1 MSDFL
6 VIPPKARQWLAQL
19 GIVSPEQLRQLGAP
33 AVFQALHRRHFPV
46 NRRLLWGLLAIER
59 GCHWSELSDEEKQY
73 SWQEVQQGFPPLMP
87 DELPVAEQAMELA
100 LAQARQAQAVGE
112 VPVGAVVMQGETL
125 IAVGHNLPRQQHD
138 PTAHAEIVALR
149 RAAEKL
155 ANYRLQDCTLYVT
168 LEPCVMCA
176 GAILHARLQRVVF
189 GAYDERAGAAGSVC
203 NVFAMPVLN
212 HQTAVSG
219 GILATPCRELLQQ
232 FFAQRRS

>member
-59 GCHWSELSDEEKQY
+59 GCHWSELSDEEKRH
-73 SWQEVQQGFPPLMP
+73 SWQAVQHGFPPLMP

-203 NVFAMPVLN
+203 DVFAMSALN

-219 GILATPCRELLQQ
+219 GILATPCRELLQK

>member
-59 GCHWSELSDEEKQY
+59 GCHWSDLTDEEKQY

-219 GILATPCRELLQQ
+219 GILAIPCRELLQQ

>member
-59 GCHWSELSDEEKQY
+59 GCHWSDLTDEEKQY
-73 SWQEVQQGFPPLMP
+73 SWQAVQQGFPPLMP

-189 GAYDERAGAAGSVC
+189 GAYDDRAGAAGSVC

>member
-1 MSDFL
+1 MSDFSL
-6 VIPPKARQWLAQL
+6 IPPKARQWLAQL
-19 GIVSPEQLRQLGAP
+19 GITSPDQLQQLTAH
-33 AVFQALHRRHFPV
+33 AVFQALQRRRFPV
-46 NRRLLWGLLAIER
+46 NRRLLWGLMAIER
-59 GCHWSELSDEEKQY
+59 GCHWSQLTDEEKQQA
-73 SWQEVQQGFPPLMP
+73 WQAVQQGFPPLMP
-87 DELPVAEQAMELA
+87 DELPVAEQAMQLA
-100 LAQARQAQAVGE
+100 LAQAQLAQAVGE
-112 VPVGAVVMQGETL
+112 VPVGAVVMQGDTL
-125 IAVGHNLPRQQHD
+125 IAVGHNLPRQHHD

-189 GAYDERAGAAGSVC
+189 GAYDARAGAAGSVC
-203 NVFAMPVLN
+203 DVFAMSALN

-219 GILATPCRELLQQ
+219 GLLATPCRELLQQ

>member
-203 NVFAMPVLN
+203 DVFAMPVLN

>member
-59 GCHWSELSDEEKQY
+59 GCHWSDLTDEEKQY

-100 LAQARQAQAVGE
+100 LAHARQAQAVGE

>member
-59 GCHWSELSDEEKQY
+59 GCHWSDLTDEEKQY

-189 GAYDERAGAAGSVC
+189 GAYDDRAGAAGSVC

>member
-59 GCHWSELSDEEKQY
+59 GCHWSDLTDEEKQY
-73 SWQEVQQGFPPLMP
+73 SWQAVQQGFPPLMP
-87 DELPVAEQAMELA
+87 DELPVAEQAMGLA

-189 GAYDERAGAAGSVC
+189 GAYDDRAGAAGSVC

>member
-59 GCHWSELSDEEKQY
+59 GCHWSDLTDEEKQY

-138 PTAHAEIVALR
+138 PTAHAEIVAVR